1 MNEQRRGGSHKAL
14 LLLIPAAVIIA
25 KGASRRPGD
34 VGVRIRPRRVR
45 RPRPWPPVP
54 LRRPWWAIRRARRAP
69 ASAEDRVDAAELA
82 RTRPFGG
89 RSRGVRRP
97 SDVGSG
103 FQHGGGRAG
112 QRRRHERQAGGAVL
126 SRTTSSVDSSTRV
139 WAGSAPPAIAT
150 TISAAVVGHVH
161 QRLADGRQRR
171 PDPLGDRQVV
181 EADDAQV
188 LRDVE
193 AHLARGLVDPEGLE
207 VVAGE
212 DRRRPVR
219 QPEQRRALGR
229 CPPRPGTC
237 RS

>member
-25 KGASRRPGD
+25 KGASRRRAMWR
-34 VGVRIRPRRVR
+34 VRIRPRRVR
-45 RPRPWPPVP
+45 RPRPWPSVP
-54 LRRPWWAIRRARRAP
+54 LRRPRWAIRRAGRAP

-89 RSRGVRRP
+89 RSRGAHDRLTRL
-97 SDVGSG
+97 G

-112 QRRRHERQAGGAVL
+112 APPSLRASGRRRGALPDDQLGRQLDPRLGRLLAA
-126 SRTTSSVDSSTRV
+126 RPCAR
-139 WAGSAPPAIAT
+139 
-150 TISAAVVGHVH
+150 TISAAVVAMSIE
-161 QRLADGRQRR
+161 RLADGRQRR
-171 PDPLGDRQVV
+171 ADPVRDRQVV

-193 AHLARGLVDPEGLE
+193 PRLARGLVDARAPG
-207 VVAGE
+207 GRC
-212 DRRRPVR
+212 RRRSPSAGPAGGAAR
-219 QPEQRRALGR
+219 GPGR